1 MYAENL
7 IKHQTLKSFVLY
19 TLAAQ
24 TCLRPPTQSV
34 KCSILPVKTLRV
46 TVQQGHRAFH
56 TESRLSSIPR
66 IEIQGF
72 AEPLGKRF
80 VSMTKD
86 DHIRPLASDT
96 LLQNLCQVMRRDNV
110 MDEKLKSRELDNASF
125 RIIETG
131 IIGVAG
137 DRRDG
142 RDFFQAQNN
151 ARQADIPGMN
161 YM

>member
-1 MYAENL
+1 MCAENL

-34 KCSILPVKTLRV
+34 KRSILPAKTLRV

-66 IEIQGF
+66 IEVQDF
-72 AEPLGKRF
+72 PEPLGKRF
-80 VSMTKD
+80 MSMPKD
-86 DHIRPLASDT
+86 DHVRPLARDT

-110 MDEKLKSRELDNASF
+110 MDEEFKSRDLNNACLG
-125 RIIETG
+125 IIKG
-131 IIGVAG
+131 RIIGVAG

-142 RDFFQAQNN
+142 SDFFQVQND
-151 ARQADIPGMN
+151 ARQTDIAAMD